1 MSQSQT
7 HRHFLIYKPYRML
20 SQFTS
25 NDEKQLR
32 KKRFLGEL
40 YDFPDGVMAVGRLD
54 ENSEGLL
61 LITTDGQW
69 SNYVNKSGKFEKE
82 YYAQLDGIP
91 DKEILDRLREGVKIG
106 LNGKKYLTQPAR
118 VDLISPPELPSTLQ
132 RIRDERH
139 GPTSWISITITEGK
153 YRQVR
158 KMCSAVGL
166 PVLRLAR
173 IRIGN
178 FNLKVLKGNKVI
190 EVDAY
195 S

>member
-1 MSQSQT
+1 MSKFQK
-7 HRHFLIYKPYRML
+7 HYHFLIYKPYRML

-40 YDFPDGVMAVGRLD
+40 YDFPEGVMAVGRLD

-69 SNYVNKSGKFEKE
+69 SNHVNKSGEFEKE

-91 DKEILDRLREGVKIG
+91 DEEILEQLRSGVKIG
-106 LNGKKYLTQPAR
+106 LNGKKYLTQPAKVAR
-118 VDLISPPELPSTLQ
+118 IDSPELPATLQ
-132 RIRDERH
+132 RIRNDRH

-173 IRIGN
+173 VRIGDYK
-178 FNLKVLKGNKVI
+178 LDMLMGTTVM
-190 EVDAY
+190 EVEPY

>member
-1 MSQSQT
+1 
-7 HRHFLIYKPYRML
+7 ML

-40 YDFPDGVMAVGRLD
+40 YDFPEEVMAVGRLD

-61 LITTDGQW
+61 LITTNGQW
-69 SNYVNKSGKFEKE
+69 SNHVNKSGEFEKE

-91 DKEILDRLREGVKIG
+91 DEEILEQLRTGVKIG
-106 LNGKKYLTQPAR
+106 LNGKKYVTQPAKVR
-118 VDLISPPELPSTLQ
+118 RIETPHLPPTQ
-132 RIRDERH
+132 QKIRDNRH

-173 IRIGN
+173 VRIGKYD
-178 FNLKVLKGNKVI
+178 LATLKGKTVV
-190 EVDAY
+190 EVDSY

>member
-1 MSQSQT
+1 MTQSQR

-40 YDFPDGVMAVGRLD
+40 YDFPEGVMAVGRLD

-69 SNYVNKSGKFEKE
+69 SNHVNKSGKFEKE

-91 DKEILDRLREGVKIG
+91 DEEILDQLKNGVKIG
-106 LNGKKYLTQPAR
+106 LNGKKYLTQPAKVKR
-118 VDLISPPELPSTLQ
+118 IDSPQLPPTRQ

-173 IRIGN
+173 IRIGDYKLN
-178 FNLKVLKGNKVI
+178 TLEGKTVI
-190 EVDAY
+190 GVDAY

>member
-1 MSQSQT
+1 MPNST
-7 HRHFLIYKPYRML
+7 KHKHFLIYKPYRML

-40 YDFPDGVMAVGRLD
+40 YDFPKEVMAVGRLD

-69 SNYVNKSGKFEKE
+69 SNYVNKSGEFEKE

-91 DKEILDRLREGVKIG
+91 DEEILEQLRTGVKIG
-106 LNGKKYLTQPAR
+106 LNGNKYLTQPAK
-118 VDLISPPELPSTLQ
+118 VCNIETPHLPPTQ
-132 RIRDERH
+132 QKIRDDRH

-178 FNLKVLKGNKVI
+178 YKLDTLKGNTVI
-190 EVDAY
+190 KVDAY

>member
-1 MSQSQT
+1 
-7 HRHFLIYKPYRML
+7 ML

-40 YDFPDGVMAVGRLD
+40 YDFPEGVMAVGRLD

-69 SNYVNKSGKFEKE
+69 SNHVNKSGEFEKE

-91 DKEILDRLREGVKIG
+91 DEEILEQLRSGVKIG
-106 LNGKKYLTQPAR
+106 LNGKKYLTQPAKVAR
-118 VDLISPPELPSTLQ
+118 IDSPELPATLQ
-132 RIRDERH
+132 RIRNDRH

-173 IRIGN
+173 VRIGDYK
-178 FNLKVLKGNKVI
+178 LDMLMGTTVM
-190 EVDAY
+190 EVEPY